1 MAQHEKEFQQIKLA
15 ADHFLPEGA
24 LIAGGA
30 LTSAFTGQQINDVD
44 IYFKTQQDF
53 INAVADAYD
62 SHMWCVAATD
72 RAITFVKRDKVVQ
85 LMHFDF
91 FENAEAVFDAF
102 DYTIVMAAYDI
113 DKGEFVFHEDFFKH
127 AAQRF
132 LRFHSGTRYPY
143 GSLMRVLKYQDRG
156 YKIGRSDML
165 RIGLALQ
172 KVEMNSWEDLA
183 KAIGGQY
190 GEKANIESDKP
201 FSIDAALDLFKDA
214 EITVAS
220 GGKTF
225 PDNAYELLKSVGIDA
240 PEFEKECSPLGPK
253 EFWEL

>member
-1 MAQHEKEFQQIKLA
+1 MTQHTKELEQIKSA
-15 ADHFLPEGA
+15 AAHFLPKGA
-24 LIAGGA
+24 IIAGGA
-30 LTSAFTGQQINDVD
+30 LTSAFTGQPINDVD
-44 IYFKTQQDF
+44 LYFKSKEDF
-53 INAVADAYD
+53 IEAVAEAYE
-62 SHMWCVAATD
+62 SSLWCVAATD
-72 RAITFVKRDKVVQ
+72 RAITFVSGDDVIQ

-91 FENAEAVFDAF
+91 FEDAEAVFDAF

-113 DKGEFVFHEDFFKH
+113 DKAEFVFHEDFFKH

-172 KVEMNSWEDLA
+172 KVELNSWEDLA

-190 GEKANIESDKP
+190 GEQALIETETE
-201 FSIDAALDLFKDA
+201 FSIDAAMELFKDA
-214 EITVAS
+214 EITVAQKT
-220 GGKTF
+220 KTF
-225 PDNAYELLKSVGIDA
+225 PDNAYELLQQVGIDA
-240 PEFEKECSPLGPK
+240 EQFKTDMRPLGPK
-253 EFWEL
+253 QFWE